1 MFHGK
6 EEHTKNA
13 AVNLQKKNKKNDI
26 CSHLNFTGSY
36 IKSVEVLD
44 KLRRYTGYQKV
55 ER

>member
-44 KLRRYTGYQKV
+44 KLPKYTEYQKV
-55 ER
+55 KR

>member
-13 AVNLQKKNKKNDI
+13 AVNLQKKKNDI

-44 KLRRYTGYQKV
+44 KLPRYTEYQKV
-55 ER
+55 KR